1 MPQSGH
7 RHAHLWQTMAQSNTG
22 EGPQIHF
29 IEPRPGLHPV
39 VVQVAPQSQFF
50 RQVERQLPP
59 PSDQGRLSIGT
70 QGGTSIQHPDRYSG
84 SDSSSAN
91 TAIQQQ
97 ATRGAQLTQQ
107 LGNYMI
113 TSPQAMTAIL
123 YETPQHYAMTAT
135 VIQHN
140 QRVDIFGMSISTF
153 DQMPLWILQR
163 LAIASI
169 DPSGVAD
176 TSLLQGIT
184 ASLRRMQ
191 MMSWYREL
199 NK

>member
-59 PSDQGRLSIGT
+59 PSDQGMLSFGA
-70 QGGTSIQHPDRYSG
+70 QGGTTIQHPDRYAG
-84 SDSSSAN
+84 SDSSSAI

-97 ATRGAQLTQQ
+97 PTRGALLSKVLTQQ

-113 TSPQAMTAIL
+113 TPPQAMTAIC
-123 YETPQHYAMTAT
+123 YETRVHYAMTAT
-135 VIQHN
+135 LMQHN
-140 QRVDIFGMSISTF
+140 QRVDILVFSMSISTF

-169 DPSGVAD
+169 DPSGVAG

-184 ASLRRMQ
+184 P
-191 MMSWYREL
+191 
-199 NK
+199 